1 MGAYGIV
8 YEVTDLP
15 RQDHGSKAVVV
26 DGMFEGRPRLLF
38 SRDDYGLGSKE
49 GEAVCSLFIG
59 DDTVFHGLILA
70 FGMEKSNPKD
80 DVPELILG
88 HETRVAKNED
98 AIV

>member
-8 YEVTDLP
+8 YEGTDFP
-15 RQDHGSKAVVV
+15 REDYGSKAVVV
-26 DGMFEGRPRLLF
+26 DGMLKGSPRLLLP
-38 SRDDYGLGSKE
+38 RNDNGLGSKD
-49 GEAVCSLFIG
+49 GEAVCSLFVG

-80 DVPELILG
+80 DIPEFILG
-88 HETRVAKNED
+88 HETIVSKNED